1 MHNAFFENKLTFPIY
16 ISDQK
21 FKNLMDL
28 LLIIDE
34 NKLHYVYNKDFD
46 RFMIQKTKSKNKK
59 YFCKSCLQCFTS
71 KNVLTE
77 HKKVCLSINGA

>member
-1 MHNAFFENKLTFPIY
+1 MKTSHI
-16 ISDQK
+16 
-21 FKNLMDL
+21 MC
-28 LLIIDE
+28 
-34 NKLHYVYNKDFD
+34 FD

-71 KNVLTE
+71 KNMLTE